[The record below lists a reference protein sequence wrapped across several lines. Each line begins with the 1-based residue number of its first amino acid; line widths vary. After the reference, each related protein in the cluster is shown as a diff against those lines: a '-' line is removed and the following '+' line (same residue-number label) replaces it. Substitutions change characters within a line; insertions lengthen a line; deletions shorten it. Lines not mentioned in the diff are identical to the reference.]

1 MYQQHLLKKK
11 YNFHLL
17 LKKNLLQILSK
28 HFIQHQMMIFNS
40 SEVWVWWQNSFGMKF
55 NSLLIQL
62 CRFYPSSKG
71 KLRLG
76 VIFLCQAF
84 IIALTKKKTK
94 TTSQPEYIIFDSSTR
109 AWSTDRIG
117 TKCLGKGP
125 ATKSDEFDPFCT
137 MFLKNIAPWCFW
149 RCLTKG
155 KTSLIRC

>member
-1 MYQQHLLKKK
+1 MNYPVTNQVPTTTAQYWPSTTKK
-11 YNFHLL
+11 YQVPPYTDPVPSSISNIFSKKNTIFISSS
-17 LKKNLLQILSK
+17 KKNLLQILSK

-62 CRFYPSSKG
+62 CRFHPSSKG

-94 TTSQPEYIIFDSSTR
+94 TTSQPEYMIFDI
-109 AWSTDRIG
+109 W
-117 TKCLGKGP
+117 
-125 ATKSDEFDPFCT
+125 
-137 MFLKNIAPWCFW
+137 FLYSKVKRREMEQSA
-149 RCLTKG
+149 
-155 KTSLIRC
+155 